1 VSKTKVRFF
10 PDFAGLERQLKEVLK
25 PGDLF
30 VTLGA
35 GSIWKIGE
43 NWLNTPDEE

>member
-1 VSKTKVRFF
+1 MRFF
-10 PDFAGLERQLKEVLK
+10 PDFAGIERQLKEILK

-30 VTLGA
+30 LTLGA

-43 NWLNTPDEE
+43 NWLNATDED